1 MPGAPCL
8 IDRYA
13 AYLPVSERTPRL
25 TLGEGGTPL
34 VRARSLERETGVP
47 EIWLKVEGANPTGSF
62 KDRGMVVAV
71 AKALEGGARA
81 VLCASTGN
89 TAASAA
95 AYAARAQIPCTVV
108 LPAGQVALGKLVQAV
123 AFGARIVSVR
133 GPFDAALAVVKELAA
148 AGEATLVNSVNPL
161 RLEGQKTAAFEVCE
175 ALGDAPDALFI
186 PVGNAGNITAY
197 WKGFVE
203 ATGAGMARRRPR
215 MFGYQAEGAAPLVS
229 GRPIAEPE
237 TLATAIRIGNPASW
251 KGAVAAR
258 DESGGAIEA
267 VSDDE
272 ILAAYRFAARCEGV
286 FVEPASA
293 AAIAGLRKRA
303 KAGGL
308 EGVRQVVCVLTGN
321 GLKDPDRARTLVG
334 EIDEVDASADAVR
347 RAIGGM
353 GGHRPPNA

>member
-108 LPAGQVALGKLVQAV
+108 L
-123 AFGARIVSVR
+123 
-133 GPFDAALAVVKELAA
+133 
-148 AGEATLVNSVNPL
+148 GEATLVNSVNPL

-321 GLKDPDRARTLVG
+321 GLKDPDRARTLAG